1 MKIGEAD
8 IFVQLGGE
16 PIKDLLAY
24 RSETNEGG
32 CEVTANGS
40 NQLFKSSGLSAI
52 FFVKTR

>member
-1 MKIGEAD
+1 VKIGEAD

-32 CEVTANGS
+32 YNGKRRYPIV
-40 NQLFKSSGLSAI
+40 QKLW
-52 FFVKTR
+52 T

>member
-8 IFVQLGGE
+8 IFVRLGGE

-32 CEVTANGS
+32 CNG
-40 NQLFKSSGLSAI
+40 NGAIQLFKSSGLSAI
-52 FFVKTR
+52 SFVKTR